1 MERGSMRL
9 LECESFSNSSSRC
22 RKVGAT
28 VAWCCVPTSN
38 PGDARL
44 LAENAA
50 LRETIKTLQAQ
61 IESLKEQNEQL
72 AQHNAV
78 LRLKVDAM
86 ARKLFGKSSEK
97 LDPAQLQMVFAAL
110 QNETPGDDAAKKAGA
125 SDSPACGSEADA
137 AAATT
142 TSATRRKKR
151 TLDELI
157 EGLPV
162 SEVIIDP
169 EEVKADPAAWTCIGA
184 EVTKLIDYTPGK
196 FQCEKLVRRKFV
208 RNDARHLPPLTA
220 PLHTLQDRCIATPRL
235 LAHTVTNRFELH
247 LPYYRIE
254 QMYARLGLPIA
265 RQTLCAWS
273 GMAHEASTLI
283 IERIKRDVF
292 ADGLVQIDETP
303 VKYQDP
309 ERAGVCGTGYL
320 WVIHNPVRNVNLFTW
335 HTGRAAA
342 CLENIVP
349 PEFQGRIQ
357 CDGYSAYDAFVKT
370 PARAGRIEL
379 AGCMAHMRRKFFEA
393 KAEGPDPQWV
403 LAQVQQLYRIE
414 ARLREARAGPEEVL
428 STRQQYS
435 APIMERTH
443 SKLEQLQASH
453 QHRPRSLT
461 GEAISYALNQW
472 PKLRVFLSDGRVQID
487 NNLVENTIRP
497 SAIGK
502 KNWLFMGDAQSGA
515 RAATFYTLISNC
527 QRQGI
532 DATAYLT
539 DIFQRLPA
547 ETNQSVHRLTP
558 KAWAAEQAA
567 KRHAL
572 AQSAVVQM

>member
-1 MERGSMRL
+1 M
-9 LECESFSNSSSRC
+9 
-22 RKVGAT
+22 
-28 VAWCCVPTSN
+28 SN
-38 PGDARL
+38 PGDAQL
-44 LAENAA
+44 LAENAE
-50 LRETIKTLQAQ
+50 LREMIKTLQAQ
-61 IESLKEQNEQL
+61 IEEIKAHNDLLKEQIEEL
-72 AQHNAV
+72 KQHNHV

-110 QNETPGDDAAKKAGA
+110 QKETAGDDAAKKATA
-125 SDSPACGSEADA
+125 SDSPACGSEAESVPASA
-137 AAATT
+137 AGNG
-142 TSATRRKKR
+142 RKKKR
-151 TLDELI
+151 SLDELI

-169 EEVKADPAAWTCIGA
+169 HEVKADPEAWTCIGA
-184 EVTKLIDYTPGK
+184 EVTKLIDYIPGK
-196 FQCEKLVRRKFV
+196 FQCEKLIRRKYV
-208 RNDARHLPPLTA
+208 RKDARHLPPITA

-235 LAHTVTNRFELH
+235 LAHTASSHFELH

-254 QMYARLGLPIA
+254 QMHARLGVPIP
-265 RQTLCAWS
+265 RQTLCGWM
-273 GMAHEASTLI
+273 GMTHEACSLI
-283 IERIKRDVF
+283 IEQIKRDVF
-292 ADGLVQIDETP
+292 ADGYVQADETP

-309 ERAGVCGTGYL
+309 ERKGVCGTGYL
-320 WVIHNPVRNVNLFTW
+320 WVFHNPVRNVSLFAW
-335 HTGRAAA
+335 RTGRGAA

-349 PEFQGRIQ
+349 PDFQGIIQ
-357 CDGYSAYDAFVKT
+357 CDGYSAYEAFIKT

-379 AGCMAHMRRKFFEA
+379 AGCMAHARRKFFEA
-393 KAEGPDPQWV
+393 KAEGEDPQWV

-428 STRQQYS
+428 STRQQHS
-435 APIMERTH
+435 APIMAAIKAR
-443 SKLEQLQASH
+443 LEQLQASH
-453 QHRPRSLT
+453 KHRPRSLT

-472 PKLRVFLSDGRVQID
+472 PKLCVFLGDGREQID

-527 QRQGI
+527 HRQGI

-539 DIFQRLPA
+539 DIFKRLPT
-547 ETNQSVHRLTP
+547 ETNQTIHRLTP
-558 KAWAAEQAA
+558 KAWAADQAA
-567 KRHAL
+567 KRHSL
-572 AQSAVVQM
+572 AQTAIVQM